1 MSKKNLTSIIFTNSS
16 LCYYQLVIKDHI
28 QFLEKMQCFKK
39 EGQPPWLQWE
49 FFPGKI
55 QNIKYNMILK
65 WIGHFKLAKDLY
77 QQKKA

>member
-39 EGQPPWLQWE
+39 EGQPP
-49 FFPGKI
+49 
-55 QNIKYNMILK
+55 
-65 WIGHFKLAKDLY
+65 
-77 QQKKA
+77 